1 MLPWLSMHS
10 TAALY
15 SRKASSASPAS
26 AASPAPPASG
36 QKKRG
41 GRTRKERSPT
51 LAQRIQ
57 TVLSDEGA
65 WWQAPLL
72 GVLLLAAALML
83 YLMGTQQT
91 EFIYALF

>member
-1 MLPWLSMHS
+1 MTPMPASDDS
-10 TAALY
+10 
-15 SRKASSASPAS
+15 SSSAT
-26 AASPAPPASG
+26 PAPSASG
-36 QKKRG
+36 QKKRS
-41 GRTRKERSPT
+41 GRKRTERSPT